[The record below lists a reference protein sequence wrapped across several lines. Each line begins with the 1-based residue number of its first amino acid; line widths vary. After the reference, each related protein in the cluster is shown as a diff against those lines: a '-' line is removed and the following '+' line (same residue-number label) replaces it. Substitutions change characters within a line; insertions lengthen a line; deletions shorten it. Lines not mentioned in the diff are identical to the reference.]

1 MCQSREHGLGRQVNL
16 ASETWKIGDKCTR
29 RTEALVSIM
38 ICLWYRIDTS
48 KIYIYIYIYERST
61 DCIVREGWLKNSE
74 IQRGNLKSM
83 YRPA

>member
-1 MCQSREHGLGRQVNL
+1 MRQVNL

-48 KIYIYIYIYERST
+48 KIYIYIYM
-61 DCIVREGWLKNSE
+61 
-74 IQRGNLKSM
+74 RGLLTVSLEKVG
-83 YRPA
+83 